1 MKLADTRTMVRALL
15 TGALDDAP
23 TFTDDIFGLAV
34 PKSVP
39 GVRPAI
45 MNPRAT
51 WSDPAAYEAQARKL
65 AEMFRKNF
73 AQLGGEVSESV
84 RNAGPGR

>member
-1 MKLADTRTMVRALL
+1 
-15 TGALDDAP
+15 
-23 TFTDDIFGLAV
+23 
-34 PKSVP
+34 
-39 GVRPAI
+39 

>member
-1 MKLADTRTMVRALL
+1 MVRELL
-15 TGALDDAP
+15 KGTLDDAP

-39 GVRPAI
+39 GVNPAV
-45 MNPRAT
+45 MNPRGT

-73 AQLGGEVSESV
+73 AQLAGRVDERV
-84 RNAGPGR
+84 RGAGPGPR